1 MFNTTGHAFIAG
13 KLKQA
18 LHALKI
24 YPHTLLN
31 TVTELQTN
39 RYITWVSETDVADHT
54 VIYELFN
61 GEYTATNAKNGMKGF
76 RITIIRNDL
85 GRGRAEIFYAPVS
98 NKPGIGLDMSIMG
111 ATDIEFMHDWHTNL
125 LPFIATLESKLIAVS
140 ADALKFSYDEQTLSA

>member
-24 YPHTLLN
+24 YPHSLLN
-31 TVTELQTN
+31 TVTELQTH

-54 VIYELFN
+54 VVYELFN
-61 GEYTATNAKNGMKGF
+61 GEPTPTNAKKGMKGF
-76 RITIIRNDL
+76 RITIIRNDI
-85 GRGRAEIFYAPVS
+85 GRGRAEIFYAPVA

-111 ATDIEFMHDWHTNL
+111 ATDIEFMHEWHKNL
-125 LPFIATLESKLIAVS
+125 LPFIATLESKLTTVS
-140 ADALKFSYDEQTLSA
+140 AEALKFSYDEQTFSA